1 MRRIG
6 MRPLT
11 YKVILVMLI
20 AFVGDLSAQ
29 NFQRTAKYREVF
41 PLDGNIEVSIINK
54 YGDVQIVDWDQ
65 DSVKIEVGVE
75 VNSNKESKA
84 EKLFA
89 AIHVDFK
96 SNFFYIVAET
106 SLAGKSSLWTDISDK
121 TKLIFNSNTTTRINY
136 VVHIP
141 SSAHLIVKNKYG
153 NVYLGDYSG
162 DLDIDVSNGD
172 FKAHELAGKTKLKS
186 SFGSIYVNKVENVLL
201 ETSNAEIE
209 IEECLYI
216 EANTRSSK
224 LYFEEIGELSLISSH
239 DKYHIGSLN
248 TIHGTG
254 NFTFIKI
261 KRLYHQIDVKQKYG
275 SLHFRH
281 IDAEVDRF
289 FLNTYKTDIHLS
301 LSYEQA
307 YTLDFRAINPPVI
320 QYPTGEYLK
329 SEEII
334 DEEKGLKS
342 VKIKWG
348 GKNSKKIVPL
358 NIQAEE
364 GNIFINVK

>member
-1 MRRIG
+1 MKQLI
-6 MRPLT
+6 
-11 YKVILVMLI
+11 YKSILIILI
-20 AFVGDLSAQ
+20 AMVGNLSAQ
-29 NFQRTAKYREVF
+29 NFQKTAKYKEVF
-41 PLDGNIEVSIINK
+41 PLGENIEVSIINK
-54 YGDVQIVDWDQ
+54 YGDVQIVNWDQ
-65 DSVKIEVGVE
+65 DSVKIEVDVE
-75 VNSNKESKA
+75 VNSSKESKA

-121 TKLIFNSNTTTRINY
+121 TKMIFNSSTTSRINY

-141 SSAHLIVKNKYG
+141 STAQLIVKNKYG
-153 NVYLGDYSG
+153 NIYMGNYEG
-162 DLDIDVSNGD
+162 ELDIDVSNGD
-172 FKAHELAGKTKLKS
+172 FKAHELSGKTKLKS
-186 SFGSIYVNKVENVLL
+186 SFGDIYVNKLNEVLL
-201 ETSNAEIE
+201 ETANAEVE
-209 IEECLYI
+209 IEECQYL
-216 EANTRSSK
+216 ETNTRSSK
-224 LYFEEIGELSLISSH
+224 LYIDEVGELVLKSSH

-248 TIHGTG
+248 SINGTG
-254 NFTFIKI
+254 SFTFLKI
-261 KRLYHQIDVKQKYG
+261 KRLNHQIDVKQKYG

-281 IDAEVDRF
+281 IDSQVDRF
-289 FLNTYKTDIHLS
+289 FLNTYKSDIHLS

-307 YTLDFRAINPPVI
+307 YALDFRAINPPVI

-342 VKIKWG
+342 VKVEWG
-348 GKNSKKIVPL
+348 GKNSEKVVPL

>member
-1 MRRIG
+1 MKQLIYKSIIILLIFIAG
-6 MRPLT
+6 NLT
-11 YKVILVMLI
+11 
-20 AFVGDLSAQ
+20 AQ
-29 NFQRTAKYREVF
+29 NFQRSANYKEVF
-41 PLDGNIEVSIINK
+41 PLSEKIEVSIINK
-54 YGDVQIVDWDQ
+54 YGDVQIVHWDQ
-65 DSVKIEVGVE
+65 DSVKIEVDVE
-75 VNSNKESKA
+75 VNSSKESKA

-121 TKLIFNSNTTTRINY
+121 TKMIFNSSTTSRINY
-136 VVHIP
+136 IVHIP
-141 SSAHLIVKNKYG
+141 TNAHLIVKNKYG
-153 NVYLGDYSG
+153 NVYMGDYSG
-162 DLDIDVSNGD
+162 ELDVDVSNGD
-172 FKAHELAGKTKLKS
+172 FKAHVLTGKTKLKS
-186 SFGSIYVNKVENVLL
+186 SFGNIYVNRVDQLLL
-201 ETSNAEIE
+201 ESSNAEVE
-209 IEECLYI
+209 IEECQFLETNTRTSKLYI
-216 EANTRSSK
+216 E
-224 LYFEEIGELSLISSH
+224 EVDELSLNSSH

-248 TIHGTG
+248 SIYGNG
-254 NFTFIKI
+254 NFTFLKI
-261 KRLYHQIDVKQKYG
+261 KRLNHQIDLKQKYG

-281 IDAEVDRF
+281 IDSEVDRF
-289 FLNTYKTDIHLS
+289 YLNTYKSDIHLS

-307 YTLDFRAINPPVI
+307 YALDFRAINPPVI

-342 VKIKWG
+342 VKIEWG
-348 GKNSKKIVPL
+348 GDGSGKVVPL